1 MTSEVCPRVPSISR
15 RAKPDSKSAAIEK
28 PAKTPPKTA
37 DWIRTNTYWKV
48 V

>member
-1 MTSEVCPRVPSISR
+1 MTSAERPRVPSIRR
-15 RAKPDSKSAAIEK
+15 RANPDSKSAAIEK

-37 DWIRTNTYWKV
+37 DWIRTKTYWNV